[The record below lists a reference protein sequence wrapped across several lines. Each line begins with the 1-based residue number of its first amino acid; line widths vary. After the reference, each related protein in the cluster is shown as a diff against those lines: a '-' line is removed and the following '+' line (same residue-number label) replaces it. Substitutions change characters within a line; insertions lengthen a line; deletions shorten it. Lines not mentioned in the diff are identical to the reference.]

1 MPVGQPLTE
10 SIKYK
15 NMKKYPELNSAC
27 LLSGEGRDFPEKAK
41 GSKLMLPFFVA
52 VFGDYC
58 YQNNKSSIRTFLC
71 VV

>member
-1 MPVGQPLTE
+1 M
-10 SIKYK
+10 
-15 NMKKYPELNSAC
+15 MKYPELNSAW
-27 LLSGEGRDFPEKAK
+27 RDFPEKVK

-58 YQNNKSSIRTFLC
+58 YQNNMSSIRTFLC

>member
-1 MPVGQPLTE
+1 MPVKQRHTE
-10 SIKYK
+10 FIKCK
-15 NMKKYPELNSAC
+15 NMMKYPELNSAW
-27 LLSGEGRDFPEKAK
+27 RDFPEKVK

-58 YQNNKSSIRTFLC
+58 YQNNMSSIRTFLC